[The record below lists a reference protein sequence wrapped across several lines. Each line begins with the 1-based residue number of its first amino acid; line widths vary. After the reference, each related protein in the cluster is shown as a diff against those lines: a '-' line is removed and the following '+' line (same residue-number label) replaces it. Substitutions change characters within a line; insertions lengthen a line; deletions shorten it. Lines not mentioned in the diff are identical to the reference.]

1 MSNLGFSESTLKNE
15 SYISM
20 SSFDRAFL
28 DFKPTEKKKQYCFN
42 SL

>member
-1 MSNLGFSESTLKNE
+1 MLKNE

-20 SSFDRAFL
+20 SSFGRAFL
-28 DFKPTEKKKQYCFN
+28 DFKSTEKKKQHSFN